1 MVDYLK
7 IYMVANDLLKLNKI
21 INTSLINLNIVLDH
35 TFWLNI

>member
-7 IYMVANDLLKLNKI
+7 IYMVVNDLLKLNKI

-35 TFWLNI
+35 TF

>member
-7 IYMVANDLLKLNKI
+7 IYMVANDLLKLNDI

-35 TFWLNI
+35 TF

>member
-35 TFWLNI
+35 TF